1 VKPARP
7 PGRASGAGGAS
18 DDHLRLRALAAL
30 TWRSLAFLRPV
41 RLHLVALFTGFGS
54 LALVFLPI
62 GLLLIDV
69 FWTRILAGL
78 APIEAEVALLGL
90 DPTRFHPGAVM
101 GPGERREMLRHWMV
115 VAVVV
120 AFIATPIALAL
131 SYYQIWIL
139 QRVNQGLRLALLDRL
154 QSLSLRF
161 HADSRI
167 GDAIYRMYQDSS
179 MVTRFLE
186 AFVLAP
192 IFTIGRFLV
201 ALAVVAAFD
210 PRLALIL
217 LAVWPPLVWIGW
229 RSARPLRHD
238 FRRAREANSELTA
251 RIQETIAGIRV
262 IKAYRAEPRELAR
275 FERESAAAFAAAFTA
290 RSRFAS
296 YLVWLFWVTG
306 VALVAGGAISAVAT
320 ERGLE
325 TFASVLGF
333 HVWTLGLW
341 NYFKDRFDN
350 GGSQARSLLRTWG
363 RAQDI
368 AVGLDRVFEVL
379 DHAPEVTDAADAI
392 DLPAPTDGVRFRD
405 VAFGYDPARPALV
418 GVDLDLPV
426 GSVTAVV
433 GPTGAGKTTLLA
445 LLLRLYDPDR
455 GAIEIDGVPLTRIR
469 VASLRRGV
477 SIALQENLLF
487 AATIRENVA
496 YGAPDASEQKLR
508 EAAWVACADEFIER
522 LPDGW
527 DTLLGERGVGL
538 SSGQRQRLS
547 LARAILRDAPILIL
561 DEPTASLDA
570 ATEARVLERLAVWA
584 RGRIVLLVTHRL
596 STARLADRLVVLE
609 SGRVIEVGTP
619 EELVERPEGIFRRL
633 RAAECA

>member
-1 VKPARP
+1 MKPAP
-7 PGRASGAGGAS
+7 PRGATPVVGGGP
-18 DDHLRLRALAAL
+18 DDHLRLRSLVAL
-30 TWRSLAFLRPV
+30 TWRSLRFLRPV
-41 RLHLVALFTGFGS
+41 RFHLAALFTGFGG
-54 LALVFLPI
+54 LALVFLPV

-69 FWTRILAGL
+69 FWTRILFGL
-78 APIEAEVALLGL
+78 PPIEAEIRLLGL
-90 DPTRFHPGAVM
+90 DPLRFHPGALM
-101 GPGERREMLRHWMV
+101 GPAERREMLRHWIA
-115 VAVVV
+115 VAGV
-120 AFIATPIALAL
+120 AALIATPIALAL

-139 QRVNQGLRLALLDRL
+139 QRVNQTLRLAILDRL

-192 IFTIGRFLV
+192 IFTIGRFLL
-201 ALAVVAAFD
+201 ALGVVVAFD

-217 LAVWPPLVWIGW
+217 LAVWPPLLVLGA
-229 RSARPLRHD
+229 RSARPLRRD

-251 RIQETIAGIRV
+251 RIQETVAGIRV
-262 IKAYRAEPRELAR
+262 LKAYRAERRELAH
-275 FERESAAAFAAAFTA
+275 FERESKAAFAAAFTA

-296 YLVWLFWVTG
+296 YLVRLFWVTG
-306 VALVAGGAISAVAT
+306 VALVAGGALAAVAT
-320 ERGLE
+320 QRGLE
-325 TFASVLGF
+325 TFAAVLGF

-341 NYFKDRFDN
+341 NYFKDRFDD
-350 GGSQARSLLRTWG
+350 GASQARSLLRTWG

-368 AVGLDRVFEVL
+368 AVALDRVFEVL
-379 DHAPEVTDAADAI
+379 DREPEVSDAPDAI
-392 DLPAPTDGVRFRD
+392 DLPVPAEGVRFRD
-405 VAFGYDPARPALV
+405 VSFGYGPERPALED
-418 GVDLDLPV
+418 VDLELPV

-455 GAIEIDGVPLTRIR
+455 GTVEIDGVPLER
-469 VASLRRGV
+469 VRLASLRSAV

-487 AATIRENVA
+487 AATVRENVA
-496 YGAPDASEQKLR
+496 YGSRDTSDEKLR
-508 EAAWVACADEFIER
+508 AAAWVACADEFIER
-522 LPDGW
+522 LPQGW
-527 DTLLGERGVGL
+527 DTLLGERGTGL

-570 ATEARVLERLAVWA
+570 ETEARVLERLSAWA

-609 SGRVIEVGTP
+609 EGRVREVGTP
-619 EELVERPEGIFRRL
+619 SELVARPEGTFRRL
-633 RAAECA
+633 RAAEVA